1 MQGWSATIGAQ
12 YLLYKPF
19 NQIKLTDQIKLTEQC
34 KCACRVFKAIEWI
47 LFRSLLVQQGYSK
60 YITVFYFLAAVI
72 LATVLLTVWVA
83 LVLKGSDTVNVWL
96 KR

>member
-1 MQGWSATIGAQ
+1 MQGYPAIRLHIIYCFQ
-12 YLLYKPF
+12 PF
-19 NQIKLTDQIKLTEQC
+19 PFVQVKLAEQL

-47 LFRSLLVQQGYSK
+47 LFRALLVKLGYDN

-72 LATVLLTVWVA
+72 LATVLLTVWIA